1 MQVTDLLEPALTNLQ
16 LREDQKRGVYVAG
29 LTEHD
34 VRTASETLELLK
46 RGALARHVGS
56 TQMNEKS
63 SRSHTVFSMVLES
76 TQADPITGITK
87 HCSSRLHLID
97 LAGSERQSSTQAAGE
112 RLKEAS
118 NINSSLSVL
127 GTVIRSLAEIQ
138 KGKARYVHYRDSK
151 LTFLLRDSLGGN
163 AKTCVIATVSPS
175 AESICETLSTL
186 MFAQRAKSIK
196 NRAVKNE
203 DITGND
209 VAKLKDEIRRLQ
221 TQLSSRDALGP
232 VAPPMPSS
240 GRRSS
245 IGLALSSLATADEPF
260 SLKPAADRRQSS
272 SRASLGA
279 YSAGTTIGQVLQR
292 ANQRSHERSLQVH
305 AMQAAFAATSEAKDA
320 RIAELEA
327 AVAVAGA
334 EVGEDEIAQLR
345 VVAAAAAELRAGAAQ
360 MAQLQALFARER
372 ECSASAEADVR
383 DLTEINRQL
392 SERVERLKAKA
403 ASAEAAG
410 AADGATPPKRKR
422 RQLVVEDEGTS
433 ADADFGHRLTESP
446 DTLELFRRCG
456 VEADGVLPSDM
467 PLALAMSDALLD
479 AELDSWR
486 EEAEFDKKV
495 QRFFLRI
502 ACVCMRDHLACL

>member
-1 MQVTDLLEPALTNLQ
+1 VQVTDLLEPALTSLQ

-34 VRTASETLELLK
+34 VRTASETLALLK

-76 TQADPITGITK
+76 TQADPVTGITK

-97 LAGSERQSSTQAAGE
+97 LAGSERQSSTQAAGD

-175 AESICETLSTL
+175 AESIGETLSTL

-221 TQLSSRDALGP
+221 TQLSSRDALGSVP
-232 VAPPMPSS
+232 PPMPSS
-240 GRRSS
+240 SRRSS
-245 IGLALSSLATADEPF
+245 IGLALSSLATTDEAF
-260 SLKPAADRRQSS
+260 ATKAAERRQSS
-272 SRASLGA
+272 SRLSIGA
-279 YSAGTTIGQVLQR
+279 GTGTTIGQVLQR
-292 ANQRSHERSLQVH
+292 ANQRSHERSLQMH
-305 AMQAAFAATSEAKDA
+305 ALHEAFATATEAKNA

-327 AVAVAGA
+327 AVAA
-334 EVGEDEIAQLR
+334 VGEAASNEELSRLR
-345 VVAAAAAELRAGAAQ
+345 VVSAEAAELRAGVGQ
-360 MAQLQALFARER
+360 LVQLQALYLRER

-403 ASAEAAG
+403 ASAEAADV
-410 AADGATPPKRKR
+410 ADGVTPPKRKR
-422 RQLVVEDEGTS
+422 RQLVVEDDGAS
-433 ADADFGHRLTESP
+433 SDADFGHRLTESP

-456 VEADGVLPSDM
+456 VEADAALPSDV
-467 PLALAMSDALLD
+467 PLALAMPDALLD

-495 QRFFLRI
+495 RTR
-502 ACVCMRDHLACL
+502 CMSSARVHVR